1 MSSPADHTLLAF
13 KLNKLQQQHQTQALS
28 PNLSNSGLSVS
39 PGPRASSTSPRPN
52 TIPAGR
58 FNRPGSHGH
67 SLSLTNPMYVP
78 HGYNSTGAFNPFGP
92 AATLGSD
99 QIISPAMSA
108 GSGKALLQAEER
120 EMASEDSQL
129 YAPRGVHGRLGA
141 APSKID
147 FMRGFGL
154 ETTEETEEELED
166 DGGSQAGASEFAAS
180 EVAAALQEEL
190 DAIPEVD
197 EPPSKPGSRLHSRHA
212 SRISAALSLRSLG
225 RGGKSD
231 SGILEEEE
239 GALDADQGARA
250 WESEGAIRSAEEKRP
265 VHEWSDDEVRSL
277 F

>member
-1 MSSPADHTLLAF
+1 
-13 KLNKLQQQHQTQALS
+13 
-28 PNLSNSGLSVS
+28 
-39 PGPRASSTSPRPN
+39 
-52 TIPAGR
+52 
-58 FNRPGSHGH
+58 
-67 SLSLTNPMYVP
+67 MYVP
-78 HGYNSTGAFNPFGP
+78 YGYNSNGAFNPFGP

-108 GSGKALLQAEER
+108 GSGKALLPAEER
-120 EMASEDSQL
+120 EMSSEESQL
-129 YAPRGVHGRLGA
+129 YAPRGIHGRLGA

-154 ETTEETEEELED
+154 GTTEETEEELED

-197 EPPSKPGSRLHSRHA
+197 EPPSKPGSRIHSRHV

-231 SGILEEEE
+231 SGILEEED